1 MTLSDLFYSFLTLL
15 ALYSFW
21 GHLNMS
27 GIARV
32 CARKHCETMGVQLLD
47 QNIILKKLSL
57 HFSRH
62 SLIAVERLYL
72 FEFSSI
78 GDSRYQGT
86 VKLIGDKVAAIELE
100 AFKSFYPAKI
110 SDDT

>member
-1 MTLSDLFYSFLTLL
+1 
-15 ALYSFW
+15 
-21 GHLNMS
+21 MS

-57 HFSRH
+57 HSSRH
-62 SLIAVERLYL
+62 SLIAVGRLYL
-72 FEFSSI
+72 FEFSSV

-86 VKLIGDKVAAIELE
+86 VKLIGNKVAAIELE
-100 AFKSFYPAKI
+100 AFKSFYPTKI